1 MGFMTERMQNCAVG
15 CGMKLAPVCLLEC
28 RHAGDEHEIQ
38 NADSKELL
46 YIALIFAWQGSK
58 WSTVR

>member
-46 YIALIFAWQGSK
+46 YIAHRYGLN
-58 WSTVR
+58 